1 MDYASSL
8 LGLLPGARRGTP
20 GVKELLSKVGSYLP
34 ADQVERVRDAAEF
47 GAAAHQGQ
55 TRISGEPYITH
66 PVAAAEILAELHLDA
81 DTLVGAILH
90 DVIEDTPIAKAD
102 IAQRFGNDVAEIVDG
117 VTKLDQIR
125 FKNREEAQAENFR
138 KMLLAMVRDLRVILV
153 KLADRTHNLRTI
165 DALPLAKRRAI
176 ARETLDIYAPVAE
189 RLGLYSMK
197 LELEDLGFRTL
208 YPQRHRVLE
217 RALKK
222 ARGNQKEF
230 LGKIHKQF
238 EAALKKA
245 GIAARVEAREKH
257 LYSIYRKMLRKR
269 ATLAEIV
276 DVYGLRII
284 VDSADTSY
292 RALGVVHSVY
302 KPMPGRFKDYVAIPR
317 VNGYQS
323 LHTTLFGPNGVPIEV
338 QIRTEDMDRV
348 AESGIAAHWKYK
360 EGDNEDS
367 AQQERARKWLSNLV
381 EMQEGG
387 NSEEFIESV
396 KVDLFPDKVYVF
408 TPRGEILRLP
418 RGATVVDFAYAVHTD
433 IGNRCVAAKVDR
445 RLAPLRT
452 VLRNG
457 QTIQIITAK
466 GARPNPSWVNFV
478 VTAKARSAI
487 RHYLKSLRRG
497 EAVELGRRLLS
508 QALAEFDLEL
518 PEVSASA
525 WQSAL
530 PELGLKDAN
539 ELYEKLGLGERLAPL
554 VARRLLPPDRASSAA
569 AGQGGA
575 AGSTAAAGGTAAE
588 AGAPAPLAVA
598 GTEGLLVSYAN
609 CCHPLPHEP
618 IMAFLSAGRGI
629 IIHREICG
637 NVEDYHKHP
646 EKWLPV
652 TWQHKIARQFPA
664 EIRIESVNRLGMLA
678 ALSAAIAN
686 TQTNVVHVTIE
697 QHDAET
703 SVIVFVLEIADRKH
717 LARVMRVVRRMPDV
731 LRVERTIAGARRPEA
746 SQGTAER
753 GPGGPGGATLEGG
766 GGVGGVGGVSTG
778 GTRRSRSRRPSI
790 DDEDEDEDEDL
801 GSETDTGEH

>member
-8 LGLLPGARRGTP
+8 LGLLPGANRGPP
-20 GVKELLSKVGSYLP
+20 GVMGLLSKVATYLP
-34 ADQVERVRDAAEF
+34 AVQVERIREAAEF

-55 TRISGEPYITH
+55 KRVSGEPYITH

-81 DTLVGAILH
+81 DTIVGAILH

-102 IAQRFGNDVAEIVDG
+102 IALRFGNDVAEIVDG

-153 KLADRTHNLRTI
+153 KLADRMHNLRTI
-165 DALPLAKRRAI
+165 EPLAPAKRRQI

-208 YPQRHRVLE
+208 YPQRHRIIE
-217 RALKK
+217 RALKR

-230 LGKIHKQF
+230 LGKIRQRL
-238 EAALKKA
+238 EAGLKKA

-257 LYSIYRKMLRKR
+257 LYSIYRKMLRKS

-276 DVYGLRII
+276 DVYGLRIM
-284 VDSADTSY
+284 VDSVDTCY
-292 RALGVVHSVY
+292 RALGVVHSLY
-302 KPMPGRFKDYVAIPR
+302 NPRPGRFKDYIAIPR

-323 LHTTLFGPNGVPIEV
+323 LHTSLFGPAGVPIEV
-338 QIRTEDMDRV
+338 QIRTDDMDRV

-360 EGDNEDS
+360 GGETEGS

-381 EMQEGG
+381 EMEEGG

-433 IGNRCVAAKVDR
+433 IGNRCVAAKIDR
-445 RLAPLRT
+445 RLTPLRT

-457 QTIQIITAK
+457 QTVQIITAK
-466 GARPNPSWVNFV
+466 GASPNPSWVSVV

-487 RHYLKSLRRG
+487 RHYLKSLRRS
-497 EAVELGRRLLS
+497 EAVELGRRLLM
-508 QALAEFDLEL
+508 QALAEFNLKLEAIDAAAL
-518 PEVSASA
+518 
-525 WQSAL
+525 QSAL
-530 PELGLKDAN
+530 TEFGFKDAA

-554 VARRLLPPDRASSAA
+554 VARRLLPSE
-569 AGQGGA
+569 
-575 AGSTAAAGGTAAE
+575 GTELAN
-588 AGAPAPLAVA
+588 GAPLPLAVA
-598 GTEGLLVSYAN
+598 GTEGLLVSYAH
-609 CCHPLPHEP
+609 CCYP
-618 IMAFLSAGRGI
+618 IQNDPIIAFLSSGRGI
-629 IIHREICG
+629 VIHRDTCA
-637 NVEDYHKHP
+637 NAEDYHKHP
-646 EKWLPV
+646 EKWLPIS
-652 TWQHKIARQFPA
+652 WQHKPGRLFKS
-664 EIRIESVNRLGMLA
+664 EIRIESVNRVGLLA
-678 ALSAAIAN
+678 SLSAAIAA
-686 TQTNVVHVTIE
+686 TQTNISHVAIE

-703 SVIVFVLEIADRKH
+703 SSIVFVVEVADRKH
-717 LARVMRVVRRMPDV
+717 LARLMRVVRRVPDV
-731 LRVERTIAGARRPEA
+731 LRVVRVIANH
-746 SQGTAER
+746 SQQRER
-753 GPGGPGGATLEGG
+753 GGGRANQEP
-766 GGVGGVGGVSTG
+766 V
-778 GTRRSRSRRPSI
+778 
-790 DDEDEDEDEDL
+790 
-801 GSETDTGEH
+801 